1 MLNGSLKHWVYFGS
15 SMLTPDDIKYNNWNQ
30 KWRKSSINETWL
42 EGFMIGKLSAILQ
55 EEFANVKSCSKKK
68 SALQSKSTEY
78 HKAVKKFKVFY
89 KS

>member
-1 MLNGSLKHWVYFGS
+1 
-15 SMLTPDDIKYNNWNQ
+15 
-30 KWRKSSINETWL
+30 
-42 EGFMIGKLSAILQ
+42 MIGKLSAILQ

-89 KS
+89 KSYIRKNDLILWLCP

>member
-1 MLNGSLKHWVYFGS
+1 
-15 SMLTPDDIKYNNWNQ
+15 
-30 KWRKSSINETWL
+30 
-42 EGFMIGKLSAILQ
+42 MIGKLSAILQ
-55 EEFANVKSCSKKK
+55 EEFANVKSYSKKK